1 MKVRIFFG
9 VEGSIAGSAAAE
21 AAAEA
26 AEGLAG
32 GQLRG
37 GAEAEL
43 GHAEQVDSLH
53 EVAAEEV
60 AGGGEAGEGG
70 GLFGFGAGEEDEDV
84 GVAHV
89 GADDDVDDIDALDAG
104 VGELEADE
112 LAEFLAHGFGDAAAA
127 EFVHGSV
134 QPIDGGGDEGGTE
147 EEGGGFFGGLEDLGG
162 VFAGGGDGDGGD
174 D

>member
-60 AGGGEAGEGG
+60 A
-70 GLFGFGAGEEDEDV
+70 GAGEEDEDV